1 MKRHKAEQV
10 GDVVKL
16 LLRQQGLEA
25 PLNEYRL
32 IQSWTDVLG
41 KPVERFTR
49 DLYIR
54 NQTLYVILSS
64 SVLKNELMMQRSMLV
79 QRLNAAVGAQVIT
92 EIRFV

>member
-1 MKRHKAEQV
+1 MKRNKAEQV
-10 GDVVKL
+10 GDVVRM
-16 LLRQQGLEA
+16 LLRQQGLEG

-41 KPVERFTR
+41 KPIERYTR

-54 NQTLYVILSS
+54 GQTLYVRLSS

-79 QRLNAAVGAQVIT
+79 QNLNAAVGAQVIT
-92 EIRFV
+92 DIRFV

>member
-1 MKRHKAEQV
+1 V
-10 GDVVKL
+10 GDVVRM
-16 LLRQQGLEA
+16 LLRQQGLEG

-41 KPVERFTR
+41 KPIERYTR

-54 NQTLYVILSS
+54 GQTLYVRLSS

-79 QRLNAAVGAQVIT
+79 QNLNAAVGAQVIT
-92 EIRFV
+92 DIRFV

>member
-1 MKRHKAEQV
+1 MKRRKAEQV
-10 GDVVKL
+10 GDVVRV
-16 LLRQQGLEA
+16 LLRQQGLEG

-41 KPVERFTR
+41 KPIERYTR

-54 NQTLYVILSS
+54 GQTLYVRLSS

-79 QRLNAAVGAQVIT
+79 QNLNAAVGAQVIT
-92 EIRFV
+92 DIRFV

>member
-1 MKRHKAEQV
+1 MKRNKAEQV
-10 GDVVKL
+10 GDVVRM
-16 LLRQQGLEA
+16 LLRQQGLEG

-41 KPVERFTR
+41 KPIERYTR

-54 NQTLYVILSS
+54 GQTLYVRLSS

-79 QRLNAAVGAQVIT
+79 QKLNAAVGAQVIT
-92 EIRFV
+92 DIRFV

>member
-1 MKRHKAEQV
+1 MKRRKAEQV
-10 GDVVKL
+10 GDVVRV
-16 LLRQQGLEA
+16 LLRQQGLEG

-41 KPVERFTR
+41 KPIERYTR

-54 NQTLYVILSS
+54 GQTLYVRLSS

-79 QRLNAAVGAQVIT
+79 QHLNATVGAQVIT
-92 EIRFV
+92 DIRFV

>member
-1 MKRHKAEQV
+1 MKRNKAEQV
-10 GDVVKL
+10 GDVVRM
-16 LLRQQGLEA
+16 LLRQQGLEG

-41 KPVERFTR
+41 KPIERYTR

-54 NQTLYVILSS
+54 GQTRYVRLSS

-79 QRLNAAVGAQVIT
+79 QNLNAAVGAQVIT
-92 EIRFV
+92 DIRFV

>member
-1 MKRHKAEQV
+1 M
-10 GDVVKL
+10 VKL